1 MMITKAMLDKC
12 KTKKGGFSLLQIE
25 MAVELVGS
33 PWAKKLLA
41 TELQPEWWQS
51 FKEKK
56 GLREVKEPKPK
67 ALNAMPGKDGWD
79 WQPKKQDVPAIK
91 MSGKLSKTNR
101 GKKKLISRKDNAD
114 FYTSDEWR
122 QLRVRVLE
130 KFACKCM
137 MCGRSPKDHGIV
149 VHVDHIKPRS
159 KFPKLSLEISNLQL
173 LCEDCNIGKGNKYQ
187 TDWRP
192 VENGKALN

>member
-1 MMITKAMLDKC
+1 MLITKAMLEKC
-12 KTKKGGFSLLQIE
+12 KTKKGGFSLLQVE

-33 PWAKKLLA
+33 PWTKKLLA
-41 TELQPEWWQS
+41 TELEPAWWES
-51 FKEKK
+51 FKAKK
-56 GLREVKEPKPK
+56 GLNQVKEPKPK
-67 ALNAMPGKDGWD
+67 ALNAMPSKENWEWKPGKA
-79 WQPKKQDVPAIK
+79 DVPKLK
-91 MSGKLSKTNR
+91 MSGKSSKTKK
-101 GKKKLISRKDNAD
+101 GKRKIISRKDNAE

-130 KFACKCM
+130 KFACRCM

-159 KFPKLSLEISNLQL
+159 KFPQLSLEISNLQL
-173 LCEDCNIGKGNKYQ
+173 LCEDCNIGKSNRYQ

-192 VENGKALN
+192 VENDNALN